1 MKRLHIIE
9 DGLSVFALLTMAL
22 LPLLEITLRTFFS
35 IGIPGSSVWVQHLT
49 LWVGFMGAAI
59 AARKG
64 EMLSLSA
71 GISLLGQKPG
81 TSLKFTPRAWVWQ
94 CAELWHGEA
103 CS

>member
-9 DGLSVFALLTMAL
+9 DGLSVVALLTMAL

-71 GISLLGQKPG
+71 GISLLGQKTRDVSQVYASGMGVAVCG
-81 TSLKFTPRAWVWQ
+81 TLAWGSLQ
-94 CAELWHGEA
+94 
-103 CS
+103 